1 VSNSEPRY
9 LLAPSDVVTPELL
22 SRLHSFGPLVEL
34 ETVAE
39 LAGGDREP
47 GWILVPARAGAAVVT
62 SLLER
67 LCGMP
72 GAWSPLLLVD
82 ERDGGL
88 SVLPISPGFR
98 TDLDEVRGRIE
109 RSDYTDAVLSF
120 RKTIPALSRVRHDIN
135 NALTSAFAEVQLLLM
150 DMPPDGEE
158 AAALR
163 TVETQLRR
171 VRDLV
176 AELTPIRSPAK

>member
-1 VSNSEPRY
+1 MSEPRY
-9 LLAPSDVVTPELL
+9 LLAPPGVVTPELL
-22 SRLHSFGPLVEL
+22 RRLQSFGPLLEL
-34 ETVAE
+34 ESVAD
-39 LAGGDREP
+39 LASRDREP

-67 LCGMP
+67 LGGMP

-82 ERDGGL
+82 EPEGGL

-109 RSDYTDAVLSF
+109 RSDAADAMLSF
-120 RKTIPALSRVRHDIN
+120 RKTLPVLSRVRHDIN

-150 DMPPDGEE
+150 DMPSDGEE
-158 AAALR
+158 AVALR

-171 VRDLV
+171 VRDLI
-176 AELTPIRSPAK
+176 AELTPIRSPTK

>member
-1 VSNSEPRY
+1 MSSSEPRY
-9 LLAPSDVVTPELL
+9 LLAPSGVLTPELRG
-22 SRLHSFGPLVEL
+22 RLNSFGPILEL
-34 ETVAE
+34 ESVAD
-39 LAGGDREP
+39 LRSGDREP
-47 GWILVPARAGAAVVT
+47 GWILVPARAGAALVM

-67 LCGMP
+67 LGEMP

-82 ERDGGL
+82 EPDGGI

-98 TDLDEVRGRIE
+98 MDLDEVRGRIE
-109 RSDYTDAVLSF
+109 RADSADAVLSF
-120 RKTIPALSRVRHDIN
+120 RKTLPVLSRVRHDIN

-150 DMPPDGEE
+150 DMPPDGEV

-163 TVETQLRR
+163 TVEAQLRK

-176 AELTPIRSPAK
+176 AELTPIRSLTK